1 MCKEVN
7 EKLQEKNLEV
17 VSKKKLTKIFSEL
30 FVVALFLGLGTSS
43 IITGFAAL
51 FFPCNGSVCGEV
63 ELVGALFVFFGFL
76 SCAIAAIVIL
86 MANLFAE

>member
-30 FVVALFLGLGTSS
+30 FVVALFLGLGTSA

-51 FFPCNGSVCGEV
+51 LFPCTGSSCGEV
-63 ELVGALFVFFGFL
+63 EVVGALFVLFGFI
-76 SCAIAAIVIL
+76 SCSVAAIVIL
-86 MANLFAE
+86 LANLFTE